1 VLWKFSCGVYREPVL
16 PKEVMM
22 KMLKLKDSLYGYYL
36 SAIVSMYETVA

>member
-1 VLWKFSCGVYREPVL
+1 
-16 PKEVMM
+16 MM